1 LKGVA
6 VHFGGTFFTVTV
18 SRYEFRVLS
27 RNSQPV
33 TCNNIMTNQVKGILY
48 TLITVLL
55 WGVLAIALKIA
66 SKEIDSPTIVW
77 FRFSLAFSGMLVWLL
92 IQNPKELKIL
102 YQPSWLIVIS
112 SLALA
117 WNYIGFM
124 LGIQY
129 TSPSNAQVAIQSGP
143 VLLAVFGIFF
153 FKEKI
158 SRIQIIGFILAI
170 LGFWIFYQQHVG
182 AVPEGLEVQYTKG
195 MLITLTG
202 AVAWAIY
209 AALQK
214 KLVLDYS
221 VSTLNVFIFGLP
233 VLIYLPF
240 VDFASLVHLSI
251 GYWALLV
258 FLGANTL
265 ISYACLSLALKYLEA
280 GKVSIIIVL
289 NPIITFIL
297 MGILTW
303 MQVSWIDGEHFS
315 VLSIAGALIALAGA
329 ILVVRKKKK

>member
-1 LKGVA
+1 M
-6 VHFGGTFFTVTV
+6 
-18 SRYEFRVLS
+18 S
-27 RNSQPV
+27 
-33 TCNNIMTNQVKGILY
+33 NQTKGIFY
-48 TLITVLL
+48 TLITVLM

-77 FRFSLAFSGMLVWLL
+77 FRFSLAFSGMFIWMAVK
-92 IQNPKELKIL
+92 NPKGLKIL
-102 YQPSWLIVIS
+102 YKPSWMIILS

-129 TSPSNAQVAIQSGP
+129 TSPSNAQVAIQAGP

-153 FKEKI
+153 FREQI
-158 SRIQIIGFILAI
+158 SRIQGLGFLLAI
-170 LGFWIFYQQHVG
+170 LGFWIFYKQHLSAMPG
-182 AVPEGLEVQYTKG
+182 QESQYTKG

-202 AVAWAIY
+202 AVAWAVY

-214 KLVLDYS
+214 RLVLHYP
-221 VSTLNVFIFGLP
+221 VGTLNVFIFGLP
-233 VLIYLPF
+233 VLLYLPF
-240 VDFASLVHLSI
+240 VNFSSLVHLSF

-265 ISYACLSLALKYLEA
+265 ISYGYLSLALKYLEA

-303 MQVSWIDGEHFS
+303 MQVDWIDGEHFS
-315 VLSIAGALIALAGA
+315 VLSIAGALIALVGA
-329 ILVVRKKKK
+329 ILVVRKKKTVAN

>member
-1 LKGVA
+1 
-6 VHFGGTFFTVTV
+6 
-18 SRYEFRVLS
+18 
-27 RNSQPV
+27 
-33 TCNNIMTNQVKGILY
+33 M
-48 TLITVLL
+48 
-55 WGVLAIALKIA
+55 WGVLAIALKVA

-77 FRFSLAFSGMLVWLL
+77 FRFSLAFSGMFVWMAVS
-92 IQNPKELKIL
+92 NPKELKIL
-102 YQPSWLIVIS
+102 YKPNWLIVIS

-158 SRIQIIGFILAI
+158 SRIQIAGFLLSL

-182 AVPEGLEVQYTKG
+182 AVPVGQEGQYTKG

-221 VSTLNVFIFGLP
+221 VGTLNVFIFGLP
-233 VLIYLPF
+233 VLLYLPF
-240 VDFASLVHLSI
+240 VNFASLAHLSF

-265 ISYACLSLALKYLEA
+265 ISYGCLSLALKYLEA

-303 MQVSWIDGEHFS
+303 MQVTWIDGEHFS
-315 VLSIAGALIALAGA
+315 VLSILGALVALTGA
-329 ILVVRKKKK
+329 ILVVRKKKSPKETWKSFKEH

>member
-1 LKGVA
+1 
-6 VHFGGTFFTVTV
+6 
-18 SRYEFRVLS
+18 
-27 RNSQPV
+27 
-33 TCNNIMTNQVKGILY
+33 M
-48 TLITVLL
+48 
-55 WGVLAIALKIA
+55 WGVLAIALKVA
-66 SKEIDSPTIVW
+66 SQEIDSPTIVW
-77 FRFSLAFSGMLVWLL
+77 FRFSLAFSGMFVWMAVSS
-92 IQNPKELKIL
+92 PKELKIL
-102 YQPSWLIVIS
+102 YKPSWLIVIS

-158 SRIQIIGFILAI
+158 SRIQIVGFLLTIV
-170 LGFWIFYQQHVG
+170 GFWIFYQQHVG
-182 AVPEGLEVQYTKG
+182 AVPAGQEGQYTKG

-209 AALQK
+209 AILQK
-214 KLVLDYS
+214 KLVLSYS
-221 VSTLNVFIFGLP
+221 VGTLNVFIFGLP
-233 VLIYLPF
+233 VLLYLPF
-240 VDFASLVHLSI
+240 VDFANLAHISF

-265 ISYACLSLALKYLEA
+265 ISYGCLSLALKYLEA
-280 GKVSIIIVL
+280 GKVSVIIVL

-297 MGILTW
+297 MGVLTW
-303 MQVSWIDGEHFS
+303 MQVAWIDGEHFS
-315 VLSIAGALIALAGA
+315 VLSIVGALVALAGA
-329 ILVVRKKKK
+329 ILVVRKKGKPKVN

>member
-1 LKGVA
+1 MTGV
-6 VHFGGTFFTVTV
+6 
-18 SRYEFRVLS
+18 
-27 RNSQPV
+27 Q
-33 TCNNIMTNQVKGILY
+33 TCALPIS
-48 TLITVLL
+48 
-55 WGVLAIALKIA
+55 IALKVA
-66 SKEIDSPTIVW
+66 SQEIDSPTIVW
-77 FRFSLAFSGMLVWLL
+77 FRFSLAFSGMFVWMAVSS
-92 IQNPKELKIL
+92 PKELKIL
-102 YQPSWLIVIS
+102 YKPSWLIVIS

-158 SRIQIIGFILAI
+158 SRIQIVGFLLTII
-170 LGFWIFYQQHVG
+170 GFWIFYQQHVG
-182 AVPEGLEVQYTKG
+182 AVPAGQEGQYTKG

-209 AALQK
+209 AILQK
-214 KLVLDYS
+214 KLVLSYS
-221 VSTLNVFIFGLP
+221 VGTLNVFIFGLP
-233 VLIYLPF
+233 VLLYLPF
-240 VDFASLVHLSI
+240 VDFANLAHISF

-265 ISYACLSLALKYLEA
+265 ISYGCLSLALKYLEA
-280 GKVSIIIVL
+280 GKVSVIIVL

-297 MGILTW
+297 MGVLTW
-303 MQVSWIDGEHFS
+303 MQVAWIDGEHFS
-315 VLSIAGALIALAGA
+315 VLSIVGALVALAGA
-329 ILVVRKKKK
+329 ILVVRKKGKPKVN

>member
-1 LKGVA
+1 
-6 VHFGGTFFTVTV
+6 
-18 SRYEFRVLS
+18 
-27 RNSQPV
+27 
-33 TCNNIMTNQVKGILY
+33 MTNQAKGIFL
-48 TLITVLL
+48 TLITVLM

-66 SKEIDSPTIVW
+66 SKVIDSPTIVW
-77 FRFSLAFSGMLVWLL
+77 FRFSLAFSGMFIWMAVK
-92 IQNPKELKIL
+92 NPQGLRIL
-102 YQPSWLIVIS
+102 YKPTWLIVLS

-124 LGIQY
+124 LGVQY

-158 SRIQIIGFILAI
+158 SRIQIFGFLLAI
-170 LGFWIFYQQHVG
+170 VGFYIFYRQHLTANSG
-182 AVPEGLEVQYTKG
+182 QESQYTKG
-195 MLITLTG
+195 MLLTLSG
-202 AVAWAIY
+202 AVTWAVY

-214 KLVLDYS
+214 KLVLNYS
-221 VSTLNVFIFGLP
+221 VGTLNVFIFGLP
-233 VLIYLPF
+233 VLLYLPF
-240 VDFASLVHLSI
+240 VNFANLAHLSF

-289 NPIITFIL
+289 NPIITFII

-303 MQVSWIDGEHFS
+303 LQVTWIDGEHFS
-315 VLSIAGALIALAGA
+315 VLSIAGALLALGGA
-329 ILVVRKKKK
+329 ILVVRKKKIPEDVPESHSVKKE

>member
-1 LKGVA
+1 M
-6 VHFGGTFFTVTV
+6 
-18 SRYEFRVLS
+18 S
-27 RNSQPV
+27 
-33 TCNNIMTNQVKGILY
+33 NQAKGILY
-48 TLITVLL
+48 TLITVLM
-55 WGVLAIALKIA
+55 WGVLAIALKVA
-66 SKEIDSPTIVW
+66 SQEIDSPTIVW
-77 FRFSLAFSGMLVWLL
+77 FRFSLAFSGMFVWMAVS
-92 IQNPKELKIL
+92 NPKELKIL
-102 YQPSWLIVIS
+102 YKPSWLIVIS

-158 SRIQIIGFILAI
+158 SRIQIIGFLLTII
-170 LGFWIFYQQHVG
+170 GFWIFYQQHVG
-182 AVPEGLEVQYTKG
+182 AVPEGQEGQYTKG

-209 AALQK
+209 AILQK
-214 KLVLDYS
+214 KLVLSYS
-221 VSTLNVFIFGLP
+221 VGTLNVFIFGLP
-233 VLIYLPF
+233 VLLYLPF
-240 VDFASLVHLSI
+240 VDFASLAHLSF

-265 ISYACLSLALKYLEA
+265 ISYGCLSLALKYLEA
-280 GKVSIIIVL
+280 GKVSVIIVL

-303 MQVSWIDGEHFS
+303 MQVAWIDGEHFS
-315 VLSIAGALIALAGA
+315 VLSIVGALVALAGA
-329 ILVVRKKKK
+329 ILVVRKKRT

>member
-1 LKGVA
+1 VIK
-6 VHFGGTFFTVTV
+6 
-18 SRYEFRVLS
+18 
-27 RNSQPV
+27 
-33 TCNNIMTNQVKGILY
+33 MTNQAKGILY
-48 TLITVLL
+48 TLITVSL

-66 SKEIDSPTIVW
+66 SKVIDSPTIVW
-77 FRFSLAFSGMLVWLL
+77 FRFSLAFSGMFVWLL

-102 YQPSWLIVIS
+102 YKPTWLIVIS

-143 VLLAVFGIFF
+143 VLLAVFGILF

-158 SRIQIIGFILAI
+158 SGIQIIGFILAI

-182 AVPEGLEVQYTKG
+182 AVPEGQEGQYTKG
-195 MLITLTG
+195 MLLTLTG
-202 AVAWAIY
+202 AVTWAIY

-214 KLVLDYS
+214 KLVLNYS
-221 VSTLNVFIFGLP
+221 VGTLNVFIFGLP

-240 VDFASLVHLSI
+240 VNFASLAHLSF

-303 MQVSWIDGEHFS
+303 MQVDWIAGEHFS
-315 VLSIAGALIALAGA
+315 VLSIAGALVALAGA
-329 ILVVRKKKK
+329 ILVVRKKKNP

>member
-1 LKGVA
+1 
-6 VHFGGTFFTVTV
+6 
-18 SRYEFRVLS
+18 
-27 RNSQPV
+27 
-33 TCNNIMTNQVKGILY
+33 M
-48 TLITVLL
+48 
-55 WGVLAIALKIA
+55 WGVLAIALKVA
-66 SKEIDSPTIVW
+66 SQEIDSPTIVW
-77 FRFSLAFSGMLVWLL
+77 FRFSLAFSGMFVWMAVS
-92 IQNPKELKIL
+92 NPKELKIL
-102 YQPSWLIVIS
+102 YKPSWLIVIS

-158 SRIQIIGFILAI
+158 SRIQIIGFLLTII
-170 LGFWIFYQQHVG
+170 GFWIFYQQHVG
-182 AVPEGLEVQYTKG
+182 AVPAGQEGQYTKG

-209 AALQK
+209 AILQK
-214 KLVLDYS
+214 KLVLSYS
-221 VSTLNVFIFGLP
+221 VGTLNVFIFGLP

-240 VDFASLVHLSI
+240 VDFANLAHISF

-265 ISYACLSLALKYLEA
+265 ISYGCLSLALKYLEA
-280 GKVSIIIVL
+280 GKVSVIIVL

-297 MGILTW
+297 MGVLTW
-303 MQVSWIDGEHFS
+303 MQVAWIDGEHFS
-315 VLSIAGALIALAGA
+315 VLSIVGALIALAGA
-329 ILVVRKKKK
+329 ILVVRKKKNPKVI

>member
-1 LKGVA
+1 
-6 VHFGGTFFTVTV
+6 
-18 SRYEFRVLS
+18 
-27 RNSQPV
+27 
-33 TCNNIMTNQVKGILY
+33 MTNQAKGILY
-48 TLITVLL
+48 TLITVLM
-55 WGVLAIALKIA
+55 WGVLAIALKVA

-77 FRFSLAFSGMLVWLL
+77 FRFSVAFTGMLIWMA
-92 IQNPKELKIL
+92 IKNPKGLQIL
-102 YQPSWLIVIS
+102 YKPSWLIVFS

-124 LGIQY
+124 LGVQY

-143 VLLAVFGIFF
+143 VLLAVFGILF

-158 SRIQIIGFILAI
+158 SRNQIIGFLLAI
-170 LGFWIFYQQHVG
+170 VGFYIFYRQHLTALSG
-182 AVPEGLEVQYTKG
+182 QESQYTKG
-195 MLITLTG
+195 MLLTLTG
-202 AVAWAIY
+202 AVTWAIY

-214 KLVLDYS
+214 KLVLNYS
-221 VSTLNVFIFGLP
+221 VGTLNVFIFGLP

-240 VDFASLVHLSI
+240 VNIANLAHLSF
-251 GYWALLV
+251 GYWALLI

-265 ISYACLSLALKYLEA
+265 ISYACLSMALKYLEA

-303 MQVSWIDGEHFS
+303 MQVDWIAGEHFS
-315 VLSIAGALIALAGA
+315 VLSILGALIALFGA
-329 ILVVRKKKK
+329 ILVVRKKKEN

>member
-1 LKGVA
+1 
-6 VHFGGTFFTVTV
+6 
-18 SRYEFRVLS
+18 
-27 RNSQPV
+27 
-33 TCNNIMTNQVKGILY
+33 M
-48 TLITVLL
+48 
-55 WGVLAIALKIA
+55 WGVLAIALKVA

-77 FRFSLAFSGMLVWLL
+77 FRFSLAFSGMFVWMAVS
-92 IQNPKELKIL
+92 NPKELKIL
-102 YQPSWLIVIS
+102 YKPSWLIVIS

-158 SRIQIIGFILAI
+158 SRIQIVGFLLTIV
-170 LGFWIFYQQHVG
+170 GFWIFYQQHVG
-182 AVPEGLEVQYTKG
+182 AVPAGQEGQYTKG

-209 AALQK
+209 AILQK
-214 KLVLDYS
+214 KLVLSYS
-221 VSTLNVFIFGLP
+221 VGTLNVFIFGLP
-233 VLIYLPF
+233 VLLYLPF
-240 VDFASLVHLSI
+240 VDFANLAHISF

-265 ISYACLSLALKYLEA
+265 ISYGCLSLALKYLEA
-280 GKVSIIIVL
+280 GKVSVIIVL

-297 MGILTW
+297 MGVLTW
-303 MQVSWIDGEHFS
+303 MQVTWIDGEHFS
-315 VLSIAGALIALAGA
+315 VLSIVGALVALAGA
-329 ILVVRKKKK
+329 ILVVRKKKNPKAI

>member
-1 LKGVA
+1 
-6 VHFGGTFFTVTV
+6 
-18 SRYEFRVLS
+18 
-27 RNSQPV
+27 
-33 TCNNIMTNQVKGILY
+33 MTNQAKGIFF
-48 TLITVLL
+48 TLITVSL
-55 WGVLAIALKIA
+55 WGVLAIALKVA

-77 FRFSLAFSGMLVWLL
+77 FRFSLAFSGMFIWMAFK
-92 IQNPKELKIL
+92 NPKGLKIL
-102 YQPSWLIVIS
+102 YKPSWLIVIS

-124 LGIQY
+124 LGVQY

-158 SRIQIIGFILAI
+158 SRIQMAGFLLAVIGFY
-170 LGFWIFYQQHVG
+170 IFYRQHLSAMTG
-182 AVPEGLEVQYTKG
+182 HESQYTKG
-195 MLITLTG
+195 MLLTLSG
-202 AVAWAIY
+202 AVTWAVY

-214 KLVLDYS
+214 KLVLNYS
-221 VSTLNVFIFGLP
+221 VGTLNVFIFGLP
-233 VLIYLPF
+233 VLLYLPF
-240 VDFASLVHLSI
+240 VNFANLAHLSF
-251 GYWALLV
+251 GYWVLLV

-303 MQVSWIDGEHFS
+303 MQVDWIAGEHFS
-315 VLSIAGALIALAGA
+315 VLSISGALLALTGA
-329 ILVVRKKKK
+329 ILVVRKKKKQEEKQ

>member
-1 LKGVA
+1 M
-6 VHFGGTFFTVTV
+6 
-18 SRYEFRVLS
+18 S
-27 RNSQPV
+27 
-33 TCNNIMTNQVKGILY
+33 NQSKGILY
-48 TLITVLL
+48 TLITVLM

-77 FRFSLAFSGMLVWLL
+77 FRFSLAFSGMAIWMA
-92 IQNPKELKIL
+92 IKNPKDFKIL
-102 YQPSWLIVIS
+102 YKPTWLIVLS

-117 WNYIGFM
+117 WNYIAFM
-124 LGIQY
+124 FGVQF

-143 VLLAVFGIFF
+143 VLLAVFGIIF

-158 SRIQIIGFILAI
+158 SRIQILGFLLAI
-170 LGFWIFYQQHVG
+170 LGFWIFYRQHVG
-182 AVPEGLEVQYTKG
+182 AVPVGQEENYTKG

-214 KLVLDYS
+214 KLVVNYS
-221 VSTLNVFIFGLP
+221 VGTLNVFIFGLP
-233 VLIYLPF
+233 VLIFLPF
-240 VDFASLVHLSI
+240 VNFQNLAHLSF

-265 ISYACLSLALKYLEA
+265 ISYAYLSLALKFLEA

-289 NPIITFIL
+289 NPIITFTL

-315 VLSIAGALIALAGA
+315 VLSILGALVALTGA
-329 ILVVRKKKK
+329 ILVVRKKKSPNS

>member
-1 LKGVA
+1 
-6 VHFGGTFFTVTV
+6 
-18 SRYEFRVLS
+18 
-27 RNSQPV
+27 
-33 TCNNIMTNQVKGILY
+33 M
-48 TLITVLL
+48 
-55 WGVLAIALKIA
+55 WGVLAIALKVA

-77 FRFSLAFSGMLVWLL
+77 FRFSLAFSGMFVWMAVS
-92 IQNPKELKIL
+92 NPKELKIL
-102 YQPSWLIVIS
+102 YKPNWLIVIS

-158 SRIQIIGFILAI
+158 SRIQIAGFLLSL

-182 AVPEGLEVQYTKG
+182 AVPVGQEGQYTKG

-221 VSTLNVFIFGLP
+221 VGTLNVFIFGLP
-233 VLIYLPF
+233 VLLYLPF
-240 VDFASLVHLSI
+240 VNFASLAHLSF

-265 ISYACLSLALKYLEA
+265 ISYGCLSLALKYLEA

-303 MQVSWIDGEHFS
+303 MQVTWIDGEHFS
-315 VLSIAGALIALAGA
+315 VLSILGALVALTGA
-329 ILVVRKKKK
+329 ILVVRKKKSPKEA

>member
-1 LKGVA
+1 M
-6 VHFGGTFFTVTV
+6 
-18 SRYEFRVLS
+18 S
-27 RNSQPV
+27 
-33 TCNNIMTNQVKGILY
+33 NQAKGILY
-48 TLITVLL
+48 TLITVLM
-55 WGVLAIALKIA
+55 WGVLAIALKVA
-66 SKEIDSPTIVW
+66 SQEIDSPTIVW
-77 FRFSLAFSGMLVWLL
+77 FRFSLAFSGMFVWMAVS
-92 IQNPKELKIL
+92 NPKELKIL
-102 YQPSWLIVIS
+102 YKPSWLIVIS

-158 SRIQIIGFILAI
+158 SRIQIIGFLLTII
-170 LGFWIFYQQHVG
+170 GFWIFYQQHVG
-182 AVPEGLEVQYTKG
+182 AVPEGQEGQYTKG

-209 AALQK
+209 AILQK
-214 KLVLDYS
+214 KLVLSYS
-221 VSTLNVFIFGLP
+221 VGTLNVFIFGLP
-233 VLIYLPF
+233 VLLYLPF
-240 VDFASLVHLSI
+240 VDFANLAHISF

-265 ISYACLSLALKYLEA
+265 ISYGCLSLALKYLEA
-280 GKVSIIIVL
+280 GKVSVIIVL

-297 MGILTW
+297 MGVLTW
-303 MQVSWIDGEHFS
+303 MQVTWIDGEHFS
-315 VLSIAGALIALAGA
+315 VLSIVGALVALAGA
-329 ILVVRKKKK
+329 ILVVRKKKNPKAI